1 MIIGI
6 LREIKVAE
14 NRVCM
19 TPAGVEIMTQH
30 RHRVLVEQNA
40 GLGSGFTDD
49 AYRQAGATIVEA
61 AAEIYGEAE
70 MIMHVKE
77 PQPSEYPLIRKDQ
90 IIFTY
95 LHLAADERLTRAL
108 IAAGSVNIAYETI
121 QKNDG
126 SLPLLT
132 PMSEVAGRMAAQ
144 EGANYLQMSEGGR
157 GILLGGVP
165 GVEPGNVVVIGCGV
179 VGLNAARIASG
190 LGARVYML
198 DTNLDRLR
206 YLSEIMPGNC
216 CTVMSTRPKLRQLL
230 KEADLVI
237 GSVLIPGAKAPK
249 VITREMLREM
259 KPGSVMVDVA
269 IDQGGCFETS
279 RPTTH
284 TEPTFIVDGIIHY
297 CVANMPGAVALT
309 STLALTNATLPYAL
323 QIANKG
329 WKRACRDNEEIR
341 PGINVVGGRIT
352 FKGVAEA
359 FGTDHTPIESFLN

>member
-1 MIIGI
+1 
-6 LREIKVAE
+6 
-14 NRVCM
+14 
-19 TPAGVEIMTQH
+19 
-30 RHRVLVEQNA
+30 
-40 GLGSGFTDD
+40 
-49 AYRQAGATIVEA
+49 
-61 AAEIYGEAE
+61 
-70 MIMHVKE
+70 
-77 PQPSEYPLIRKDQ
+77 
-90 IIFTY
+90 
-95 LHLAADERLTRAL
+95 
-108 IAAGSVNIAYETI
+108 
-121 QKNDG
+121 
-126 SLPLLT
+126 
-132 PMSEVAGRMAAQ
+132 MSEVAGRMAAQ

-179 VGLNAARIASG
+179 VGLNAARIACG

-206 YLSEIMPGNC
+206 YLSEIMPSNC
-216 CTVMSTRPKLRQLL
+216 STVMSTRPKLRELL
-230 KEADLVI
+230 READLVI

-341 PGINVVGGRIT
+341 LGVNVIGGRVT

-359 FGTDHTPIESFLN
+359 FGMDHTPIESFLN